1 MLKIILSTLLILLTS
16 NSWSAKFSL
25 DKFNIEINSNFLGE
39 EIVLFGQKDEENDL
53 IIIFEGTEKKG
64 IYLLNLKRGFY
75 G

>member
-53 IIIFEGTEKKG
+53 IISLFC
-64 IYLLNLKRGFY
+64 
-75 G
+75 